1 MSITSHVEKYRL
13 SNFDIVR
20 YQLFMKYIFS
30 RPVLDFNDL
39 DVMTLLVIYGKVKI
53 KAFCTD
59 ATYYF
64 NNDISPDE
72 FGSKSQGIRNRLT
85 KLIKKGLVKRDG
97 DEVES
102 LITEGIV
109 KVEDK
114 PLLLN
119 YQLLS
124 LSNEK
129 K

>member
-1 MSITSHVEKYRL
+1 MSITSQVEKYRL

-30 RPVLDFNDL
+30 RPFLDFNDL

-53 KAFCTD
+53 KDFCTY

-64 NNDISPDE
+64 NKDISPDE

-124 LSNEK
+124 LNNEK

>member
-1 MSITSHVEKYRL
+1 MDIISQVEKYRL

-53 KAFCTD
+53 KNFCTD

-64 NNDISPDE
+64 NKDISPDE

-114 PLLLN
+114 SLLLN

-124 LSNEK
+124 LKNEK